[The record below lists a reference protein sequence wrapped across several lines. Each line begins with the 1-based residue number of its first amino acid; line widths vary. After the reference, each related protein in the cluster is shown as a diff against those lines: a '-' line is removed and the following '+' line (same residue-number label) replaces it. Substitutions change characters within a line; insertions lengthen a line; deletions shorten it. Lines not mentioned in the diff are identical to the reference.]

1 MLQRSANWMAFFNEA
16 MVSVYLYVSIA
27 LSGVSANTNYNNC
40 GTALMGVIV
49 LTASVSFLYFLSSV
63 V

>member
-16 MVSVYLYVSIA
+16 MISVYLYVSIA
-27 LSGVSANTNYNNC
+27 LSGVSANTNYNNS

>member
-1 MLQRSANWMAFFNEA
+1 MLQRSANWMAFVNEA
-16 MVSVYLYVSIA
+16 MISVYLYVSIT
-27 LSGVSANTNYNNC
+27 LSGVTANTYYNNC